1 MSETLLTD
9 EIFLQRALELA
20 SLGGNSA
27 APNPRVGAL
36 VVYNNQ
42 VIGEGYHQ
50 VYGGPHAEVFA
61 INAVKDKS
69 LLSQSVLFVSLEPC
83 DHFGKTPPCTELI
96 IASGIPKVV
105 IGSVDP
111 NPRVSGKGVA
121 RLREAGI
128 EVKFAPDGNPF
139 MRLNKFFFTNQ
150 LQRRPFITLKWAETA
165 NGIMGSS
172 HGRLIITGQQALY
185 FTHRLRAQHQCIL
198 VGQNTIA
205 IDNPQLTVRYFPG
218 RNPIRLVFDTC
229 LELSLAAHFF
239 AANAEVW
246 VLNKTREGVSGNI
259 RYIPFPA
266 ADDQPWAIPALM
278 DYLYSAFSLSSLL
291 VEGGAFTL
299 EQFIKANY
307 WDEIFILRS
316 SNWGKGDIRAPQ
328 APTFSEPRY
337 IGELGKDRVYHLS
350 NPLGVVKFT

>member
-1 MSETLLTD
+1 MNQISFTD

-20 SLGGNSA
+20 NLGGNRV
-27 APNPRVGAL
+27 APNPRVGAV

-42 VIGEGYHQ
+42 IIGEGYHQ
-50 VYGGPHAEVFA
+50 AYGGPHAEVFA

-96 IASGIPKVV
+96 IRSGISKVV

-121 RLREAGI
+121 RLKQAGI
-128 EVKFAPDGNPF
+128 EVEFARDSSLF

-150 LQRRPFITLKWAETA
+150 LECRPFITLKWAETA

-172 HGRLIITGQQALY
+172 RERLIISGEEALY
-185 FTHRLRAQHQCIL
+185 FTHRLRAQHHGIL
-198 VGQNTIA
+198 VGQNTVA
-205 IDNPQLTVRYFPG
+205 IDNPYLTVRYFPG
-218 RNPIRLVFDTC
+218 NNPIRLILDPR
-229 LELSLAAHFF
+229 LQLSLTVNFF

-246 VLNKTREGVSGNI
+246 VINSVREGVSGNI
-259 RYIPFPA
+259 RYILVP
-266 ADDQPWAIPALM
+266 DVGNQPWAIPALM
-278 DYLYSAFSLSSLL
+278 DYLYNAFSLSSLL

-299 EQFIKANY
+299 EQFIMANY

-316 SNWGKGDIRAPQ
+316 PKWVKGDIKAPQ
-328 APTFSEPRY
+328 ASIFLEPHY
-337 IGELGKDRVYHLS
+337 IGELGQDRLYYLS
-350 NPLGVVKFT
+350 KPLGG